1 MFNPD
6 LSKVLANNTSR
17 YSLVTGTAKLA
28 RKISEEIEENDE
40 FVTEK
45 PVSMALDKILAGEYV
60 IVEPDEIKNI

>member
-6 LSKVLANNTSR
+6 LSKVLENNTSR

-28 RKISEEIEENDE
+28 RQISEELEESDE

-45 PVSMALDKILAGEYV
+45 PVSMALDKILAGEYK
-60 IVEPDEIKNI
+60 IVEPEEIRNI

>member
-28 RKISEEIEENDE
+28 RQISEELEANDE

-45 PVSMALDKILAGEYV
+45 PVTMALDKILDGEYV
-60 IVEPDEIKNI
+60 IIEPEEIRNI